1 MGVVVLNLA
10 IGISTF
16 TMVVAAKG
24 PQENVPL
31 PSPPPSVSLS
41 SSSSFEDMLRDDSI
55 QTIRRTINKLFLPK
69 DNKTQPVMLQF
80 AQNVASYLLPVLS
93 SGHQKSGYPEYENYH
108 VGRTGAHDLSEK
120 ERERGADYLIFDKT
134 TLYCKA
140 MCVCV

>member
-1 MGVVVLNLA
+1 MNPNCVLSFLRLLLENKELFLMGVVVLNLA

-108 VGRTGAHDLSEK
+108 VGENRSP
-120 ERERGADYLIFDKT
+120 
-134 TLYCKA
+134 
-140 MCVCV
+140 